1 MILISLFGGNSDRT
15 IAERWYHSPST
26 ISASLHE
33 VIDLFLKKE
42 LIDFL
47 MIPPDPVATST
58 EMCMQL
64 GLLR

>member
-47 MIPPDPVATST
+47 MIPPDPVAT
-58 EMCMQL
+58 C
-64 GLLR
+64 